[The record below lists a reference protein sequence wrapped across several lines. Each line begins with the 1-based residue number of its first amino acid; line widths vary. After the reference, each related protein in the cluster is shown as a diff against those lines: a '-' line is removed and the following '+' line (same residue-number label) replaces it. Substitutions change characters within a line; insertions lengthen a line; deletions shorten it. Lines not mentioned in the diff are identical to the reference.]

1 MNGGYTTA
9 EWTEG
14 SQLMLMQDRMLQ
26 ALMLIGSLVL
36 VLLWNAGVWN
46 AVAIWILILF
56 ALLVAYTALKATES
70 SVP

>member
-1 MNGGYTTA
+1 
-9 EWTEG
+9 
-14 SQLMLMQDRMLQ
+14 MLMQDRMLQ